1 MVRLAG
7 RSRQNVQ
14 MHEGQNL
21 AFLAAGNFLRGLGID
36 SQAEVNRVLDVAMN
50 PNSLYAARNRKQP
63 ANPHARKLDVEAD
76 LRPVVEFLQAAGL
89 SQEQAILVH
98 PALLSYRVQER
109 LQPFFEYLT
118 GELGLS
124 PQEAAS
130 VVQRRPSIVG
140 VEVDGLRRMV
150 AFLLESGN
158 TKEQVVELMA
168 TSL

>member
-1 MVRLAG
+1 MGCRVLAG
-7 RSRQNVQ
+7 V
-14 MHEGQNL
+14 
-21 AFLAAGNFLRGLGID
+21 AGHLTWRPCR
-36 SQAEVNRVLDVAMN
+36 RVCPPV
-50 PNSLYAARNRKQP
+50 P
-63 ANPHARKLDVEAD
+63 A
-76 LRPVVEFLQAAGL
+76 
-89 SQEQAILVH
+89 SQAILVH